1 MGKQTLHKTYLIV
14 LSGMFTALTA
24 AGAFLKIPFYPVPMT
39 LQSFFAILAG
49 GMLPPRYAL
58 QSQLAYLLLGLAGLP
73 VFAQGGGLG
82 YIFQPTFGY
91 LLSLPVIAYFISR
104 AFARF
109 PHRTFSQQLWVYL
122 MADLFILF
130 FGVLW
135 LYLSINFGLGKSIS
149 YKQALYGGAIIFLP
163 GDVVKSICAALVINT
178 IQKSLLR
185 REE

>member
-1 MGKQTLHKTYLIV
+1 MKKTTLQKTYLIV

-39 LQSFFAILAG
+39 LQSFFTILAG

-73 VFAQGGGLG
+73 VFAHGGGLA

-91 LLSLPVIAYFISR
+91 LLSLPVVAYFISKT
-104 AFARF
+104 FACF
-109 PHRTFSQQLWVYL
+109 PHRTFSQQVTVYL
-122 MADLFILF
+122 MANIFILLC
-130 FGVLW
+130 GVVW
-135 LYLSINFGLGKSIS
+135 LYLSINVGLGKSIS
-149 YKQALYGGAIIFLP
+149 LKQALYGGAIIFLP
-163 GDVVKSICAALVINT
+163 GDVVKSVFAAFATNT